1 MANRIDTAE
10 QLEEIV
16 ANQTTA
22 IDALTELEARR
33 SRYLRR
39 FPNVCGVRKYTKST
53 SCVHERSM
61 RNLDES
67 KAVVNCPRQRPS
79 ISLHPIPG
87 GAVMPATKPN
97 NQTTNPERMVRVLEQ
112 RVRLQDAAP
121 CKVAESGA
129 SALVLAGLAQ
139 WINRG
144 TAIRLCGDW
153 PSKAA

>member
-1 MANRIDTAE
+1 MSPSRIETAE
-10 QLEEIV
+10 DF
-16 ANQTTA
+16 ANA
-22 IDALTELEARR
+22 G
-33 SRYLRR
+33 SGYLRR
-39 FPNVCGVRKYTKST
+39 FPDICRVQEFTYMT
-53 SCVHERSM
+53 SCIHERSM

-67 KAVVNCPRQRPS
+67 SAVVNCPRPRPS

-87 GAVMPATKPN
+87 GAVMSASKPN
-97 NQTTNPERMVRVLEQ
+97 NQTVKPERMVHVLEQ
-112 RVRLQDAAP
+112 RVRLQSAVP